1 LKGVERSV
9 RRLWAESGRV
19 VSAESIDCACHGSRF
34 DPATGEVLEVPTR
47 SALPSARIT
56 LQGDV
61 IFTR

>member
-9 RRLWAESGRV
+9 RRLGAEWRA

-34 DPATGEVLEVPTR
+34 DPATGEVLDGPTR
-47 SALPSARIT
+47 SVLPSARIT
-56 LQGDV
+56 VQGEV